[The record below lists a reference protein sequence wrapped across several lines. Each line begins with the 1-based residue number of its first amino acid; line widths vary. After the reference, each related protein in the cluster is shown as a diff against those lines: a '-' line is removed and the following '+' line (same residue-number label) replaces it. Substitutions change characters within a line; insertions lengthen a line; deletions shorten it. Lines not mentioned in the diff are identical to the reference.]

1 MCTGTGGYWMGCQW
15 FVTLSF
21 CLLRCILW
29 RLSGCSS
36 RSSLTTTLPRQP
48 SEQSHSKFLVE
59 RRLSFQSPS
68 HRTQEPLP
76 TRIHEHQVGYQFS
89 AEGEGL
95 PSVFGF
101 SDDFDAFFPGEH
113 DSKTFSDQGVIV
125 CYQDACHLRHNRSF
139 TIPHSLTSPYRLS
152 GQTVSLPPLL
162 YLLQACCGLP
172 GDRPAVP
179 LSHACWRDPDARRAH
194 PRR

>member
-76 TRIHEHQVGYQFS
+76 TRILEHVASSSSLNCLKEVIRILVHGDHHDTGLWHLLLYLPCGFQAIHHRHPDVHEDQVGCQFS
-89 AEGEGL
+89 TDIQGL
-95 PSVFGF
+95 PTVVGL

-113 DSKTFSDQGVIV
+113 DSKTFSDQGVVV
-125 CYQDACHLRHNRSF
+125 CYKQACHL
-139 TIPHSLTSPYRLS
+139 
-152 GQTVSLPPLL
+152 
-162 YLLQACCGLP
+162 
-172 GDRPAVP
+172 
-179 LSHACWRDPDARRAH
+179 
-194 PRR
+194 